1 MQVRLDNPIKDEND
15 PPEKEGTKYLTLS
28 SSGKPMG
35 ITSGSPLHFV
45 GDPSSRVVY
54 VTEGCLK
61 ADIAHA
67 LTGRT
72 FAAVIGAN
80 NVAKLDGLFA
90 FLKRNGTEVIIEAED
105 MDKFCN
111 TAVDAGSAKMAALAT
126 YHGLD
131 CRGRSWNP

>member
-1 MQVRLDNPIKDEND
+1 
-15 PPEKEGTKYLTLS
+15 
-28 SSGKPMG
+28 MG

-111 TAVDAGSAKMAALAT
+111 TAVDAGSAKIAALAKNMAWIA
-126 YHGLD
+126 GVL
-131 CRGRSWNP
+131 RGTPIIRGSMTGCWLCGKKRLWKGRNQ